1 MAGQTNSWEAV
12 LGTRDVTPYGVVEG
26 LVFPIPASG
35 LTVTYLG
42 GIVRLAPTSSV
53 TSAALNTTPGA
64 RVGREFAI
72 AGSTKA
78 FTASKDTYVY
88 VNAAGAIAYYEVSNG
103 ATKPSHATLEAT
115 GGAGSQFIAK
125 VVTDGSRVTDGGV
138 TDLRQFAGVDMR
150 SESFFQSFAT
160 TETGA
165 AYWVA
170 PGRVRV
176 WKLQTTAV
184 DTLAGSDAGTITA
197 AVGVNDKYTNMTN
210 GQTSLA
216 ARLVAAFFQL
226 HGSSAYF
233 IVDAG
238 QSVRLTSA
246 KTTSGGTAITQMLYS
261 YI

>member
-1 MAGQTNSWEAV
+1 MPSFNQNAAALDPAFG
-12 LGTRDVTPYGVVEG
+12 GTGFGVITG
-26 LVFPIPASG
+26 L
-35 LTVTYLG
+35 
-42 GIVRLAPTSSV
+42 IVRDPQSATLAT
-53 TSAALNTTPGA
+53 TIEAGWIRLNTTTNGTPA
-64 RVGREFAI
+64 APTRI
-72 AGSTKA
+72 ADTAKT

-103 ATKPSHATLEAT
+103 ATKPSQATLEAT

-160 TETGA
+160 TEIGA

-216 ARLVAAFFQL
+216 ASSATGTRATAVP
-226 HGSSAYF
+226 SAYF